1 MQRNYSIHIFK
12 TDKLHMNSNF
22 CLQRTE
28 EATENGFG
36 GQLEEL
42 LPGQQSDKWDLSPFP
57 ETMVT

>member
-1 MQRNYSIHIFK
+1 
-12 TDKLHMNSNF
+12 MNSNF

-28 EATENGFG
+28 EAIENGLG